1 MSEKELDN
9 VNIDAERL
17 TEPNRTEPNRTEPN
31 RTEPNRLRHIA
42 FLSNQVRLR
51 MSLSS

>member
-17 TEPNRTEPNRTEPN
+17 TEPN